1 MNDKEKYLTKIESR
15 MQAFNTTIEDI
26 TAKKELRSANA
37 PEINIKG
44 MRKKHD
50 DALEAIKELKTV
62 DDSQWKDEKTRIDQ
76 MVGDIDQELRSALAY
91 YS

>member
-26 TAKKELRSANA
+26 TAKKEVRSANA
-37 PEINIKG
+37 PEIDIKG
-44 MRKKHD
+44 MRQKHD
-50 DALEAIKELKTV
+50 DAARAIKDLKTV
-62 DDSQWKDEKTRIDQ
+62 DDSKWEDAKTRIDR
-76 MVGDIDQELRSALAY
+76 MMGDIDEELRSALAY

>member
-1 MNDKEKYLTKIESR
+1 MSDKEKYLTKIESR
-15 MQAFNTTIEDI
+15 MQAFNTTLEDI

-37 PEINIKG
+37 PEIDIKG
-44 MRKKHD
+44 MRQKHD
-50 DALEAIKELKTV
+50 EAAEAIKDLKTA
-62 DDSQWKDEKTRIDQ
+62 DDSQWEDAKTSIDR